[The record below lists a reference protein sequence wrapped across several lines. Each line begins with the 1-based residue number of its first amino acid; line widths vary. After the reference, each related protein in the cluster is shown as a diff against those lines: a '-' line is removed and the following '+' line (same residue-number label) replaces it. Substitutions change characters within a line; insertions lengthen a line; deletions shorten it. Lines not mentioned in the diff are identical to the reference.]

1 MKNVFRKLEHD
12 SKNLAKGVDPSSGGA
27 PLQQNL
33 EKKRT
38 MMYADG
44 VGDLDEIGE
53 FGLGLAPRYAKP
65 VTKIEISKAKEE
77 EIARMQADD
86 DDVVSRDEFDE
97 EDASK
102 LEILKLKKQR
112 DKKRKMVDRQSAF
125 LEFKNA
131 PDGK

>member
-1 MKNVFRKLEHD
+1 
-12 SKNLAKGVDPSSGGA
+12 
-27 PLQQNL
+27 
-33 EKKRT
+33 

-65 VTKIEISKAKEE
+65 ITKIEISKAKEE

-86 DDVVSRDEFDE
+86 DDVLSKEDMDE

-102 LEILKLKKQR
+102 LEIIRLKKQR
-112 DKKRKMVDRQSAF
+112 DKKRKMVDRQTAF
-125 LEFKNA
+125 LEYKQS
-131 PDGK
+131 PEGKQIED

>member
-1 MKNVFRKLEHD
+1 
-12 SKNLAKGVDPSSGGA
+12 
-27 PLQQNL
+27 
-33 EKKRT
+33 
-38 MMYADG
+38 MMFADG

-77 EIARMQADD
+77 EIALMQADD
-86 DDVVSRDEFDE
+86 DDTESRDEFDE

-102 LEILKLKKQR
+102 LEIIRLKKQR
-112 DKKRKMVDRQSAF
+112 DKKRKLVDRQTAF
-125 LEFKNA
+125 LEFKQS